1 MIKKK
6 ELSKKNYKII
16 IIKRTKNRNEGQ
28 QDMFLIKAIYWLMKF
43 TIKLQKKKENDY
55 DDVLFSIC
63 LRIKAETV
71 SYLLAEI
78 LLSRRVRIIK
88 KKQQILANTNSSG
101 KLILFCWQSRSN
113 LMNPSILLSSKSLA
127 IENKEQKKNSYQRHQ
142 WKEGEGIDPEQS
154 NWTGNWHPVIWYD
167 YLRNEKKWRKQIPPI
182 SRHSNGEGVPLSIL

>member
-1 MIKKK
+1 M
-6 ELSKKNYKII
+6 SKKNYKII

-127 IENKEQKKNSYQRHQ
+127 IENKEQ
-142 WKEGEGIDPEQS
+142 
-154 NWTGNWHPVIWYD
+154 
-167 YLRNEKKWRKQIPPI
+167 
-182 SRHSNGEGVPLSIL
+182 